1 MKVDTKLVS
10 VNVGLRRVVM
20 SETQETHRLAR
31 PAGPFSQQKMQVGSR
46 PNRLSVLA
54 ASANKRYIGHE
65 RGVNA
70 VKRSH

>member
-31 PAGPFSQQKMQVGSR
+31 PAVPFSQQKMQVGHGPIACPFWR
-46 PNRLSVLA
+46 PAPISVTLVM
-54 ASANKRYIGHE
+54 SVE
-65 RGVNA
+65 
-70 VKRSH
+70 STP